1 MDLTDV
7 SAVPVPTRT
16 SATKAGP
23 SPFAQQTDQ
32 WEDSA
37 GCWLAVAWA
46 NWRFT
51 RVDIFP
57 SWGKGVGLER
67 GRCLSVELLGVP
79 LEHPEISSILP

>member
-1 MDLTDV
+1 MFLQDLFL
-7 SAVPVPTRT
+7 P
-16 SATKAGP
+16 GP
-23 SPFAQQTDQ
+23 LQLKPALAHLLPRQTDQ